1 MISNC
6 EIEPLPK
13 IVLLYVGSHVTHE
26 AKHFSYFYLG
36 RQQNQV
42 LHCMLMDRDASKTL
56 IICFSATSA
65 SLKPAG

>member
-1 MISNC
+1 MISDC
-6 EIEPLPK
+6 EIEPLRK

-42 LHCMLMDRDASKTL
+42 LHAHGQRCMQDFNHMLQCNKH
-56 IICFSATSA
+56 F
-65 SLKPAG
+65 P